1 MAQYYHI
8 LDYKGLPVSTQAAL
22 VSGLPYYARVK
33 AKIRGDSGFS
43 TEETLL
49 AVIADKLAMLVW
61 LNSEDGRNN
70 TNRPRS
76 ILAALSGGDSG
87 REYSPGKEKN
97 DDRNSKSICAD
108 RAVHA
113 RIR

>member
-76 ILAALSGGDSG
+76 ILAALSGGDRENEVLSFDTPEEFEAQRERILSG
-87 REYSPGKEKN
+87 EGEER
-97 DDRNSKSICAD
+97 
-108 RAVHA
+108 
-113 RIR
+113 